1 MSNVVDSEGKNIKQF
16 TEEQFTVLDT
26 FDLVKNSG
34 LVVMGGPGTG
44 KTILAKELL
53 IRQKIESK
61 TCAYFCYNKNL
72 AGSVQRDL
80 DNVKASAID
89 VFHVHGYG

>member
-26 FDLVKNSG
+26 FDLVKNRG

-61 TCAYFCYNKNL
+61 TCAYFCYNK
-72 AGSVQRDL
+72 
-80 DNVKASAID
+80 I
-89 VFHVHGYG
+89 